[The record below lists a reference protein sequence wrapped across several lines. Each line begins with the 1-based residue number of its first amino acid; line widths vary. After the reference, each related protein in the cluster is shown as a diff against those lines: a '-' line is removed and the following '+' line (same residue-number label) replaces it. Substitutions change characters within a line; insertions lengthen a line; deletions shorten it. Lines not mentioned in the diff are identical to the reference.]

1 MLIRPDIFTK
11 ALHTCKC
18 IQASME
24 SLYPILMRICLNTVE
39 KWYNYVQEN
48 WHTLKPGS
56 KVAVLNNGE
65 GLCNISHGCEQGN
78 RPRPYMQLRVI
89 QAACQILYKMPFVRS
104 YYLKVPYEAKI
115 FVQAPTSCVL
125 NLWAHMQSLVS
136 FGAETMCECSRQRL
150 TH

>member
-1 MLIRPDIFTK
+1 MLCKLVVLVGCLHYPYTQFSSNVTIQIYKLDGSTKIKCMLIRPDIFTK

-65 GLCNISHGCEQGN
+65 GLCNTSHGCEQGN
-78 RPRPYMQLRVI
+78 RPRPTCSSGLSRQH
-89 QAACQILYKMPFVRS
+89 VRS
-104 YYLKVPYEAKI
+104 YYFILI
-115 FVQAPTSCVL
+115 
-125 NLWAHMQSLVS
+125 
-136 FGAETMCECSRQRL
+136 
-150 TH
+150 